1 MIIHISFHFIFL
13 NIRFHI
19 VRHSNEDNIG
29 NGITLHHG
37 DVANKHLNK
46 FFLMKAKD
54 FLSSR
59 CIRASREKG
68 GREVNTFRGLDLSR
82 KPKIKSYD
90 VYKVVVVR

>member
-1 MIIHISFHFIFL
+1 MFNALLIILNENLEEYFSSCHVGSWTNLNWARDACLIIHISFHFIFL

-46 FFLMKAKD
+46 FFWWRRK
-54 FLSSR
+54 
-59 CIRASREKG
+59 
-68 GREVNTFRGLDLSR
+68 TF
-82 KPKIKSYD
+82 
-90 VYKVVVVR
+90 